1 MLDLYVTLMP
11 LQIFLVTPFEYLD
24 KRSPFSKLP
33 AYQEPFVVAESV
45 NYCACIY
52 NTA

>member
-24 KRSPFSKLP
+24 KGVHLANYLLIKSLLWKLRD
-33 AYQEPFVVAESV
+33 V
-45 NYCACIY
+45 NYCTCIY